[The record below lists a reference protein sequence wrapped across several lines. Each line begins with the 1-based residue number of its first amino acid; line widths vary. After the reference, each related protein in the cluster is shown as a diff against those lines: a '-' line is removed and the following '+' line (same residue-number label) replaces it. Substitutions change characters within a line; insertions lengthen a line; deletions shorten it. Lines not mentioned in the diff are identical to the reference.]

1 MPLSIS
7 SRRTNDFQQSQ
18 NQTFSP
24 ETSPPE
30 SSQKRR
36 RAVTLVERQAIRD
49 YNTNYKQQWGKA
61 CPQKEMQE
69 WFHEQFNHLV
79 SQSTISDSLHPRYSH
94 LDTHKVQ
101 PDQKRM
107 RLSHWPDLEQAL
119 FEWQQRME
127 LKHATLTNDLLIETA
142 LQFWRRLPQYQSLPE
157 PRFSVGW
164 LAGFK
169 QRHGIKRQRKHGEGA
184 SVDAAT
190 VEAEL
195 VELRELLKDYEL
207 DDIYNMNETAIFW
220 KANPDATQKSPGG
233 KTEKARITANFAC
246 NVTGTRKLVPW
257 IIGKAKKPRCFKGIN
272 IANLPIE
279 WRWNTN
285 AWMTGRVFKEYLLWF
300 DSQMSGR
307 KVVLLIDGFSAHY
320 LGLNLVENE
329 FPNPLPNTKVVFLPT
344 NGTSL
349 CQPLDLGIIRT
360 FKAYYRSQWLRYQ
373 VAEYQ
378 ANRMPEKTVNVLK
391 AIRWAISAWDDVSP
405 SIIHSCWVKARVLGP
420 NHGLQLQSEAIA
432 AGWKGAVQVDE
443 ATMSSTLSDIRSSM
457 TYLVKQQRV
466 RATMSIDSFLN
477 PIEETVDDHDDIV
490 HAIVQQ
496 YAPAESRDHETD
508 EEEEVIP
515 DVTCEEALF
524 SLRQLRLYEE
534 QQDHGDTK
542 MIQQLN
548 EYEKVIKSR
557 GHHPHRQQASITS
570 YFGR

>member
-1 MPLSIS
+1 MPLTIS
-7 SRRTNDFQQSQ
+7 SGSTNDFQQIQ
-18 NQTFSP
+18 NQVVSP
-24 ETSPPE
+24 EISPPE
-30 SSQKRR
+30 SSTKRR
-36 RAVTLVERQAIRD
+36 RAVTLIERQAIRD

-69 WFHEQFNHLV
+69 WFNEQFHHLV

-94 LDTHKVQ
+94 LDTHNVQ
-101 PDQKRM
+101 PNQKRM
-107 RLSHWPDLEQAL
+107 RLSHWPELEDAL

-127 LKHATLTNDLLIETA
+127 LKHATLTGELLIETA

-157 PRFSVGW
+157 PKFSVGW

-169 QRHGIKRQRKHGEGA
+169 QRHGIKRQRKHGEVA

-207 DDIYNMNETAIFW
+207 DDIYNMDETAIFW
-220 KANPDATQKSPGG
+220 KAGPDATRG
-233 KTEKARITANFAC
+233 KTEKARITANLAC
-246 NVTGTRKLVPW
+246 NVTGTRKLSPW

-279 WRWNTN
+279 WRWNTK

-300 DSQMSGR
+300 DSQMRGR

-320 LGLNLVENE
+320 LGLNLVETE
-329 FPNPLPNTKVVFLPT
+329 FPNPLPNTKVVFLPPDA
-344 NGTSL
+344 TS
-349 CQPLDLGIIRT
+349 QPLDQGIIRT
-360 FKAYYRSQWLRYQ
+360 FKAYYRRQWLRYQ
-373 VAEYQ
+373 VAEYE

-391 AIRWAISAWDDVSP
+391 AIRWAISAWDDISP
-405 SIIHSCWVKARVLGP
+405 STIHNCWVKARVLGP

-432 AGWKGAVQVDE
+432 AGWKGAVQADE
-443 ATMSSTLSDIRSSM
+443 AIMSSTLSDIRSSM
-457 TYLVKQQRV
+457 TYLVKKQRV
-466 RATMSIDSFLN
+466 RATMSLDSFLN
-477 PIEETVDDHDDIV
+477 PVEETVDDNDEDIFDAV
-490 HAIVQQ
+490 VQQ

-515 DVTCEEALF
+515 DVSCEEALF
-524 SLRQLRLYEE
+524 YLRQLRLYEE
-534 QQDHGDTK
+534 QQDHGDRK
-542 MIQQLN
+542 VIQHLN
-548 EYEKVIKSR
+548 EYEKAIKSR
-557 GHHPHRQQASITS
+557 GHQIHRQQASITS